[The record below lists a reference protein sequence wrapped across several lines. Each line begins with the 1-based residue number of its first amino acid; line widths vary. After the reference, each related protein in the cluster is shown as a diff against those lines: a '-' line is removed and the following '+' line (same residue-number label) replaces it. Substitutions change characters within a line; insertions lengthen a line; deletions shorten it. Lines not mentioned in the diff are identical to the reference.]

1 MIYTKPQI
9 LDSRRAQ
16 ECIKGHNKPIDFDDS
31 NQLGVPGT
39 TGAYEADE

>member
-9 LDSRRAQ
+9 LDSCLAH
-16 ECIKGHNKPIDFDDS
+16 ECIKGQDKPIDFDDS